1 MVLSLIMQSPKQ
13 HTVSLF
19 RIAAVLC
26 GLFVFSIFPTDTAST
41 DFSFSK
47 FAESGNHFNS
57 ASDSKEDSSS
67 KNRAASGSM
76 SEVTLKESPE
86 QEQIRVASH
95 NPSVLKQGSNPPEPD
110 SKDVSEERS
119 NLNKALTL
127 LPKEYQSDR
136 IFRLSLHL
144 LSHFLYLPGD
154 IAINA
159 P

>member
-1 MVLSLIMQSPKQ
+1 MQSPKQ

-19 RIAAVLC
+19 RIVAVLC
-26 GLFVFSIFPTDTAST
+26 GLLVFSIFPTDTAPT
-41 DFSFSK
+41 DFSFSQ
-47 FAESGNHFNS
+47 FAESGNHFDS
-57 ASDSKEDSSS
+57 ASDSEGDSSS
-67 KNRAASGSM
+67 KNRAASGSV
-76 SEVTLKESPE
+76 SEVILKESPE

-119 NLNKALTL
+119 YLYKALMM
-127 LPKEYQSDR
+127 LPEEYQSNR
-136 IFRLSLHL
+136 LFRLSFHL
-144 LSHFLYLPGD
+144 LSHFLSLPGD